1 MEAVLY
7 DSKHRKADEI
17 WQYGARLGRIEHS
30 FADSDVIHS

>member
-17 WQYGARLGRIEHS
+17 WQYGARLGRIELR
-30 FADSDVIHS
+30 FDDSVVIYS